1 MSISKIDLRTP
12 KQRERD
18 ERNEKIYKEYQELI
32 KALPKDTSKFS
43 IWRVLAEKYDL
54 QPQGIRTVV
63 MKMESKNQK
72 KDETTN

>member
-72 KDETTN
+72 KNETTN

>member
-43 IWRVLAEKYDL
+43 IWRLLAEKYDL

>member
-32 KALPKDTSKFS
+32 KALPKDY
-43 IWRVLAEKYDL
+43 KYL
-54 QPQGIRTVV
+54 L
-63 MKMESKNQK
+63 
-72 KDETTN
+72 

>member
-63 MKMESKNQK
+63 MKMESKNHK

>member
-43 IWRVLAEKYDL
+43 IWRVLDEKYDL
-54 QPQGIRTVV
+54 QPQGIRTLV